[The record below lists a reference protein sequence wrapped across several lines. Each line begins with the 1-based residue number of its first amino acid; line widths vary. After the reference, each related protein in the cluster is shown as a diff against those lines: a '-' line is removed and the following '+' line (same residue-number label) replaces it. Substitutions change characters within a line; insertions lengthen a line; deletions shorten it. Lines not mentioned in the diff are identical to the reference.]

1 MRADGAVR
9 AWAGAGSVVPR
20 ITRSLCLRGAD
31 PPGAQSSAGARP
43 HAAPGGAPGAACTVH
58 VCILRPG
65 RCTMLAPPAP
75 PPPIQGYAFKPPP
88 RPDFGTSG
96 RTIKLQANFFEMDI
110 PKIDIYHYELD
121 IKPEKCPRRVN
132 RYLSLHPL
140 QVVTDAWLPC
150 ARSRPFPGAFCAV
163 PFPKMSCSSSRLDA
177 V

>member
-1 MRADGAVR
+1 MAWDSGSGELGRAGRAV
-9 AWAGAGSVVPR
+9 AAHELGEA
-20 ITRSLCLRGAD
+20 
-31 PPGAQSSAGARP
+31 
-43 HAAPGGAPGAACTVH
+43 AAPWVTRVLLALPV
-58 VCILRPG
+58 
-65 RCTMLAPPAP
+65 LAPPA

-140 QVVTDAWLPC
+140 PVGSDAWLPW
-150 ARSRPFPGAFCAV
+150 ARPALPRSFLCGSFSKNV
-163 PFPKMSCSSSRLDA
+163 LCSSSRLDA